1 MASTVD
7 LAGNPTWWDDQG
19 QPDGPPLVLLHG
31 GLSDSGQWAL
41 TTPAFT
47 DTHRVLLF
55 DRRGHGHTP
64 DVEGPITYDLMA
76 QDTVAFL
83 EEVVGGPADLVGH
96 SDGANVALLVG
107 LARPDLVRRL
117 VLISGNFHH
126 DGLIPGAIVPEELAP
141 VVQPE
146 YAAASPDGGDHFPTV
161 LAKVAR
167 MWAEEPTLTEAD
179 LAAVTARTLV
189 LVGDD
194 DAIFAEHTLALY
206 RAIADSEL
214 AVIPGTSHLMILE
227 KPDLVN
233 GLILDFL
240 TKDPAP
246 TFMPVRRSH

>member
-1 MASTVD
+1 MAATTDV
-7 LAGNPTWWDDQG
+7 AGNPTWWDEQG
-19 QPDGPPLVLLHG
+19 LADGPPVLLHG
-31 GLSDSGQWAL
+31 GLSDSGQWAM
-41 TTPAFT
+41 TSPAFT
-47 DTHRVLLF
+47 DTPRVLLF
-55 DRRGHGHTP
+55 DRRGHGHTA
-64 DVEGPITYDLMA
+64 DVDGPITYDVMA

-83 EEVVGGPADLVGH
+83 EEEVGGPADLVGH
-96 SDGANVALLVG
+96 SDGANVALLAA

-126 DGLIPGAIVPEELAP
+126 DGLIPGAILPEELGP

-146 YAAASPDGGDHFPTV
+146 YAAVSPDGGDHFDTV
-161 LAKVAR
+161 LQKVAR

-179 LAAVTARTLV
+179 LGKVAARTLV

-194 DAIFAEHTLALY
+194 DAIFAEHSLALY
-206 RAIADSEL
+206 RGIADSEL

-240 TKDPAP
+240 TKDPVA
-246 TFMPVRRSH
+246 TFMPLRRSH